1 MMFFKKKKSIGQGRN
16 EVIFLHKDM
25 EALNYTPIDYMYTTK
40 YSNFLKNRE
49 KVFEK
54 LIDSTCPDD
63 LCENMLDCYID
74 AITEEMKACS
84 KEQYTHH
91 IHFISHYKG
100 IIDGQLAQGH
110 YRLGHLQQDLSCIEE
125 KIQKL
130 QSLQKT
136 IESLPP
142 KKGELL

>member
-25 EALNYTPIDYMYTTK
+25 EALNYTPIDYMYNTK

-84 KEQYTHH
+84 KEQA
-91 IHFISHYKG
+91 FFVASVK
-100 IIDGQLAQGH
+100 
-110 YRLGHLQQDLSCIEE
+110 RLTARGDVGLIELKNGRFLTQVRE
-125 KIQKL
+125 FQAMVL
-130 QSLQKT
+130 NV
-136 IESLPP
+136 
-142 KKGELL
+142 